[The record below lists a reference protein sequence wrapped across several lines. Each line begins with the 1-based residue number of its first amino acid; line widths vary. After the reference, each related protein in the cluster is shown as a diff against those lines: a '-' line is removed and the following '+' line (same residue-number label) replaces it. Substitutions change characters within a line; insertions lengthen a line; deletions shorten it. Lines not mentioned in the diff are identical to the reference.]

1 MGLKIFDWLKL
12 KRKPK
17 PEFTEEDLF
26 HLLETIYLS
35 QQEGI
40 LGEGWKDIE
49 MGAKDW
55 IYNKRKF
62 K

>member
-35 QQEGI
+35 QRLQVWQGR
-40 LGEGWKDIE
+40 D
-49 MGAKDW
+49 
-55 IYNKRKF
+55 
-62 K
+62 